1 MNMKVGTW
9 LLAGALSAAPAL
21 ANDWAKWRG
30 PEQNGVSRE
39 TNLPDAWTPEGE
51 NLAWSAPVG
60 GMSCPIVMNGMVYSF
75 TRVGEVQAGEG
86 LTATVDPG
94 PKTQEALTCVDEKT
108 GNVVWQ
114 HLNNMFMTDAPFHR
128 LGWSSPVGDPETG
141 RVYAM
146 GTQATLVCCDAKTG
160 KLIWQHQMTEE
171 FGMIS
176 TFGGRTAS
184 PALDG
189 DQLFI
194 TGVSFGWG
202 NNAGSQHRIFAFNK
216 NTGELNWT
224 SGTGGIPVDAPYG
237 TPVIS
242 VIGGQR
248 LVLFPGGDG
257 GIHAFQARTGKK
269 VWTFKASKHGMNS
282 SVVVQGDKV
291 FATWDL
297 DNFGSNKLG
306 GVACLDGSKV
316 TDGAPA
322 VVWKDEGIE
331 DGFPTATI
339 VDDTLYCITDNA
351 VLYALDAK
359 TGEEKAHKGMG
370 TIGKASLT
378 YGDGKLYVAEAN
390 GRFSIVKPETGKFK
404 LVNRAEFMDKPGRE
418 YVIFGSPAI
427 SDGHIFLATAT
438 KLYCIGPKEFTPQK
452 VAVPPMAQEAPAEGH
467 PEAAM
472 IQVRPAD
479 VVTHP
484 GQKTTFTAF
493 AFDAMGRSLGE
504 VKAEKWEVG
513 QLTMPPP
520 PVRPKELM
528 RPNSAAAAQGNAST
542 SKPVAAPVTP
552 PTPAAPVKVGN
563 LDGTVDDSG
572 TFTADNKGHT
582 PQGGGVIAHV
592 GKLEGVGRVRV
603 FPPLPW
609 KADFEKAVVG
619 KPPLTWLGAGM
630 KFAVKEEPG
639 NPSNKVLVKLTDIP
653 LFARARTYMGTEDMS
668 NYTVQADVNVDE
680 KVYNDGPTEV
690 HKLPDVGVIDSRYCL
705 ELKGANQTL
714 NLYGWPAAI
723 PRNELVPGLATHA
736 AIPFKWKA
744 KAWYVEKIMVQ
755 QEGDKA
761 IVKGK
766 VWERGQPE
774 PKDWTIQME
783 DPTPNTNGAAGLW
796 GFSND
801 LEIYY
806 DNIVVTPNEAPT
818 AGAGGL
824 AAPGNDGH
832 SSAVVSK

>member
-1 MNMKVGTW
+1 MKLKLGSW
-9 LLAGALSAAPAL
+9 LLAAAFSATPAM

-30 PEQNGVSRE
+30 PEQSGVSRE
-39 TNLPDAWTPEGE
+39 TNLPEAWTPEGE
-51 NLAWSAPVG
+51 NLAWSVPVG
-60 GMSCPIVMNGMVYSF
+60 GMSCPIVMKGNVYAF
-75 TRVGEVQAGEG
+75 TRVGEVPAGEG
-86 LTATVDPG
+86 NTATVDPG

-108 GNVVWQ
+108 GKIVWQ

-128 LGWSSPVGDPETG
+128 LGWSSPVGDPEG
-141 RVYAM
+141 DHVYAM

-160 KLIWQHQMTEE
+160 KLVWEHQMTEE
-171 FGMIS
+171 YGLIS

-184 PALDG
+184 PAIDG
-189 DQLFI
+189 DYLYI

-202 NNAGSQHRIFAFNK
+202 DHAGSQHRIYAFNK
-216 NTGELNWT
+216 NTGELIWT
-224 SGTGGIPVDAPYG
+224 SGTGGIPVDAPYN

-248 LVLFPGGDG
+248 LVIFPGGDG

-282 SVVVQGDKV
+282 SVVVQGDHV

-316 TDGAPA
+316 KDGAPE

-339 VDDTLYCITDNA
+339 VDDTLYCITNNA

-359 TGEEKAHKGMG
+359 TGAEKYRKGMG

-390 GRFSIVKPETGKFK
+390 GRFSIVKPEKSKFK
-404 LVNRAEFMDKPGRE
+404 IINRAEFMDKPGRE

-427 SDGHIFLATAT
+427 SDGHVFLATAT
-438 KLYCIGPKEFTPQK
+438 MLYCIGPKEFTAQH
-452 VAVPPMAQEAPAEGH
+452 VEIPPMAAETPIEGH
-467 PEAAM
+467 PEPA
-472 IQVRPAD
+472 IVQVIPAD

-484 GQKTTFTAF
+484 GLQTKFTAY
-493 AFDAMGRSLGE
+493 AFDAMGHALGE
-504 VKAEKWEVG
+504 VKPDKWEVG
-513 QLTMPPP
+513 LLTVPPP
-520 PVRPKELM
+520 PVRPKALM
-528 RPNSAAAAQGNAST
+528 RPNSAAAAEGAT
-542 SKPVAAPVTP
+542 AAPAKPVAPPAPAP
-552 PTPAAPVKVGN
+552 PAAPVKVGN
-563 LDGTVDDSG
+563 LEGTVDDTG
-572 TFTADNKGHT
+572 TFSAENKGHI

-619 KPPLTWLGAGM
+619 KPPLTWIGAGM
-630 KFAVKEEPG
+630 KFAVREEPG
-639 NPSNKVLVKLTDIP
+639 NPQNKLLVKLTDIP
-653 LFARARTYMGTEDMS
+653 LFARARTYLGIPDQTD
-668 NYTVQADVNVDE
+668 YTIQADVKVDE
-680 KVYNDGPTEV
+680 QVFNDNGVEV

-723 PRNELVPGLATHA
+723 PRNELVPGLATHSA
-736 AIPFKWKA
+736 EKFAWKA
-744 KAWYVEKIMVQ
+744 HTWYVEKLMVQ
-755 QEGDKA
+755 QEPGKA
-761 IVKGK
+761 VVKGK
-766 VWERGQPE
+766 VWEKGQAE
-774 PKDWTIQME
+774 PKDWTIEME
-783 DPTPNTNGAAGLW
+783 DPTPNTHGAAGLW
-796 GFSND
+796 GFSNG

-806 DNIVVTPNEAPT
+806 DNIIVTSNTP
-818 AGAGGL
+818 
-824 AAPGNDGH
+824 H
-832 SSAVVSK
+832 AVTENAK